1 MKKIISF
8 LLSLVLCLSL
18 CACSGSSETKTV
30 KATVTTNSGETKQ
43 MTLAEI
49 KGVAESNSLLFEKEY
64 VGADITVTSTI
75 TKIGGAFLLTSWF
88 ECEAYLELD
97 ASDNVGCWFKP
108 VTEDYALTL
117 SVGDEITVTGKI
129 GMASA
134 TGFDVYILF
143 DKISPYEKVISQ
155 PTETITQPANL
166 TTFRS
171 ITLSDATTATLIVE
185 LWRAGEATDDSMKAL
200 MDKYGADQGGGILYE
215 YEPDVFLKEV
225 VDWIVDP
232 SREVGDVEILK
243 TEYGYNIIYLVSLG
257 NR

>member
-1 MKKIISF
+1 MKKTIS
-8 LLSLVLCLSL
+8 LLLALVMCLSL
-18 CACSGSSETKTV
+18 CACGSGPETKTV
-30 KATVTTNSGETKQ
+30 KATVVTNSGETKQ

-49 KGVAESNSLLFEKEY
+49 KGVVESNSLLFEKEY

-97 ASDNVGCWFKP
+97 ASDNAGCWFKP

-117 SVGDEITVTGKI
+117 SVGDEITVSGKI

-134 TGFDVYILF
+134 TGFDVYILY
-143 DKISPYEKVISQ
+143 DKISPYGNESSQ
-155 PTETITQPANL
+155 PTEIITQPTSV
-166 TTFRS
+166 TTFMS
-171 ITLSDATTATLIVE
+171 ITLGDESTANHILE

-200 MDKYGADQGGGILYE
+200 MDEYGADQGGGILYE

-225 VDWIVDP
+225 ADWVVDP
-232 SREVGDVEILK
+232 SRKVGDVEILK
-243 TEYGYNIIYLVSLG
+243 TEYGYNIVYIVSLG
-257 NR
+257 NG